1 MDAPSQVAHPLGVG
15 IVGCGNIAGGYA
27 LDLAAHPEVRLV
39 AAADLDP
46 ERAAAFAQKHGCR
59 AHPSVAE
66 LLADPEVELVINL
79 TVHHAHYALTKQ
91 ALEAGRHVY
100 SEKPLTLVPAEARE
114 LVALADETG
123 VRLGCSPCTFLG
135 EAQQTVGRLLA
146 EGRIGTVRAIFA
158 NVAWGR
164 IEAWHPAPQP
174 FYDVGAL
181 VDVGVYPLTIVTA
194 FLGPVRSVRA
204 MGWEL
209 EPERVTT
216 GGTPFRIGS
225 PDLVIAALELESGS
239 VVRLTTSFYVGKP
252 AKGPAAIEFH
262 GDLGAIAID
271 NFQEFDA
278 AVELGSAGSAYEPVA
293 LVREPYRGTAW
304 ARGVVDMA
312 RAISEDRPH
321 RVTGEQAAH
330 VVDILWAAGESMR
343 TGASVAIDS
352 DFARAPLMDWAGS
365 DVAAGEGSTGA
376 VRSV

>member
-1 MDAPSQVAHPLGVG
+1 MDAAGGVARPLGIG
-15 IVGCGNIAGGYA
+15 IVGCGNIAGAYA

-46 ERAAAFAQKHGCR
+46 ERASAFAAKYGCR
-59 AHPSVAE
+59 AHPSVTG

-79 TVHHAHYALTKQ
+79 TVHHAHYELTKLS
-91 ALEAGRHVY
+91 LEAGCHVY
-100 SEKPLTLVPAEARE
+100 SEKPLALLPAEARE
-114 LVALADETG
+114 LVALARDKG
-123 VRLGCSPCTFLG
+123 VRLGCSPTTFLG
-135 EAQQTVGRLLA
+135 EAQQTVGALLA
-146 EGRIGTVRAIFA
+146 GGRIGTVRVVFA

-164 IEAWHPAPQP
+164 IERWHPAPQP

-181 VDVGVYPLTIVTA
+181 FDVGVYPLTLVTA

-209 EPERVTT
+209 EPDRVTT
-216 GGTPFRIGS
+216 TGTPFRIGS
-225 PDLVIAALELESGS
+225 PDLVIAALELESGT

-252 AKGPAAIEFH
+252 AKQGAALEFH
-262 GDLGAIAID
+262 GDVGAIAIA

-278 AVELGSAGSAYEPVA
+278 AVEFGLAGSEYEPVP

-312 RAISEDRPH
+312 NAIGEGRPH

-352 DFARAPLMDWAGS
+352 GFARPRLMDWAQTATAGGQDTKPGGS
-365 DVAAGEGSTGA
+365 
-376 VRSV
+376 